1 MFYVCCSLIFENLSK
16 RYSSVFVSDAFSAN
30 YQYIERL
37 GDFALQRTKHLNLV
51 NPHIPSSE
59 VVLLKKC
66 YTEKVEQNEK
76 K

>member
-1 MFYVCCSLIFENLSK
+1 MLFQQIN
-16 RYSSVFVSDAFSAN
+16 N
-30 YQYIERL
+30 IERL

-59 VVLLKKC
+59 VVLLKKWVLLKKC

-76 K
+76 SETE

>member
-1 MFYVCCSLIFENLSK
+1 MMLFQQIN
-16 RYSSVFVSDAFSAN
+16 N
-30 YQYIERL
+30 IERL

-66 YTEKVEQNEK
+66 YTEKVEKNK
-76 K
+76 KSETEYRYQLVAKLVYILAS